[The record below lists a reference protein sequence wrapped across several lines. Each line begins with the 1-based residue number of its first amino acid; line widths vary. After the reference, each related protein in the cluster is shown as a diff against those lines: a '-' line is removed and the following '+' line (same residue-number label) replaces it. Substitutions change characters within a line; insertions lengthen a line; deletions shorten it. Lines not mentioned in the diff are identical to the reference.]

1 MDTYLR
7 AVGDAKGRVYAL
19 GDCAQVM
26 GQTLPCTAQAAERQG
41 KYLARALGHQPTN
54 EKPQPDPFVFKPW
67 GMLAYVGGYRAL
79 TDTPMAKSQG

>member
-1 MDTYLR
+1 
-7 AVGDAKGRVYAL
+7 VYAL

-41 KYLARALGHQPTN
+41 KYLAQALGHEPTN

-79 TDTPMAKSQG
+79 TDTPVAKSQG